1 MKIQVT
7 IPLVLLAAQTLAE
20 RSVRDNGTVVAL
32 PDDVLV
38 ASAPALDET
47 FPSDLTPIFRMDA
60 TQRANWTFEA
70 DGVTVKKIPSLVG
83 TRYLTTDPDDITT
96 WGRWN
101 GDKTPTG
108 PLLVEATELRGYAL
122 DFGALGSMRGLFF
135 SPNDIAGATIHSNQ
149 LDGVGTVF
157 LVFNSEA
164 SGGWML
170 GGGWTTTTGA
180 NGGASSG
187 LAFGRSNITTAT
199 DPAYTYASVMLAAN
213 GDYAGDRSAIVYQD
227 SFGAGPRMVGF
238 NGGWEVLAFE
248 PQKAEWATLGLGMG
262 DPRTW
267 GASYR
272 ASGGQKVAEFIVFGT
287 VLPAD
292 ARKRVEAYLAKK
304 WFGRVQ
310 VGNAGV
316 SRVGSLRLTR
326 SGGSPGNMSADPV
339 NVTVT
344 VAEGK
349 SLGVDSLRGGRN
361 NGTLTVN
368 GGGELSLADSSGY
381 GGSVTLASGK
391 LSFARRALPTSLPA
405 RGLRLHLDAAD
416 VMTETTSDGT
426 FLTRWTSQ
434 ATEFSDVYSGVP
446 ISAAVRPT
454 VVSEPILGG
463 KTVVDFGKMASGRV
477 LSLVT
482 DDDSAVTVSGICT
495 VLAVI
500 GAQEGGGQVFGVEEA
515 SYADYLRRD
524 VSADLS
530 RGYQKTAILKTSG
543 TITRGQATSVRVD
556 ATALVL
562 ANGVHADTTDALQTA
577 GYQVLAINVPG
588 ASVNAIGGLKD
599 GTVSGGMRI
608 AELAVYKRV
617 LTREELSDA
626 GAYLW
631 HKWTGRSLPGYAL
644 TNETIRPDL
653 VSVSSTGD
661 LTVSVEGGCARID
674 SISVPSGTL
683 VKNGSGIL
691 ELVDGTG
698 ADGIAAT
705 VSSGV
710 LRVSA
715 KDAGADDLPATG
727 AAFHL
732 DARRTDRMYVEEVG
746 GKKFVRGWYDLD
758 DPSLCAYNNSAN
770 SSPELLVADV
780 VASVKANVLDFDVT
794 GSGRQM
800 SFSRPFDAIRT
811 AFVVTRLANGSTI
824 LGATG
829 VADPASGGTTLD
841 FERHADGQGLIIAN
855 GTSACNGCPFYVD
868 GVLTKTNVA
877 LDPDDYHVYEIIPSR
892 PACASALCQ
901 NRNGKM
907 SGGQQLCEVILYER
921 VLTERERI
929 VTRNYLM
936 KKWLGKTGD
945 ELSPVPAAV
954 MPSVKFS
961 TVAVSGTGALAVA
974 PGAVLNADSVTYA
987 DGAVLPVAVDAQGR
1001 ASTLD
1006 VSGAVSFAGKV
1017 TVALETPLD
1026 YNDLPSKLLVLS
1038 AGSLVNPGALTEA
1051 PVTFNGQ
1058 PSELFVKV
1066 FGNSV
1071 FLSKPRGL
1079 LLLVR

>member
-1 MKIQVT
+1 MT
-7 IPLVLLAAQTLAE
+7 
-20 RSVRDNGTVVAL
+20 VR
-32 PDDVLV
+32 
-38 ASAPALDET
+38 
-47 FPSDLTPIFRMDA
+47 
-60 TQRANWTFEA
+60 
-70 DGVTVKKIPSLVG
+70 KIPSLVG

-96 WGRWN
+96 WGKWN
-101 GDKTPTG
+101 DGKTPTG
-108 PLLVEATELRGYAL
+108 PLLTQTTELKGGYAL
-122 DFGALGSMRGLFF
+122 DFGELGSMHGLFF
-135 SPNDIAGATIHSNQ
+135 SSNDVAGVTIHTNQ

-170 GGGWTTTTGA
+170 GGGWTATTGK
-180 NGGASSG
+180 NGGASDG
-187 LAFGRSNITTAT
+187 LAFGRSNVSTAT
-199 DPAYTYASVMLAAN
+199 VPTYTYDSVMLAAN
-213 GDYAGDRSAIVYQD
+213 GDYAGDRTAIVYQD
-227 SFGAGPRMVGF
+227 SFGAGPRLVGF
-238 NGGWEVLAFE
+238 NGGWEVLTFE
-248 PQKAEWATLGLGMG
+248 PKKAEWATLGLGMG

-287 VLPAD
+287 VLAAD
-292 ARKRVEAYLAKK
+292 DRKRVEAYLTKK

-316 SRVGSLRLTR
+316 SKVGSLRLTR
-326 SGGSPGNMSADPV
+326 SGNSPGNMSKDPV
-339 NVTVT
+339 NVTAT
-344 VAEGK
+344 VAAGK
-349 SLGVDSLRGGRN
+349 TLGVDSLRGGRN
-361 NGTLTVN
+361 NGTLTVD

-381 GGSVTLASGK
+381 GGSVAIASGK
-391 LSFARRALPTSLPA
+391 LSFARRALPTALPA

-416 VMTETTSDGT
+416 VTTETTSAGT

-434 ATEFSDVYSGVP
+434 TTEFSDVYSGVP
-446 ISAAVRPT
+446 ISAAARPS
-454 VVSEPILGG
+454 VVSEPVLGG
-463 KTVVDFGKMASGRV
+463 KRVVDFGKMASGRV

-500 GAQEGGGQVFGVEEA
+500 GAQEGGGQVFGVEEN

-524 VSADLS
+524 VSTDLS
-530 RGYQKTAILKTSG
+530 SGYQKKAVLKTSA
-543 TITRGQATSVRVD
+543 TITKGQATSVRVD

-562 ANGVHADTTDALQTA
+562 ANGIHINTTDALPTA
-577 GYQVLAINVPG
+577 GYQVLAINIPG

-626 GAYLW
+626 GAFLW
-631 HKWTGRSLPGYAL
+631 HKWTGRSLPGYVSAD
-644 TNETIRPDL
+644 ETIRPDL
-653 VSVSSTGD
+653 VSVSASGD
-661 LTVSVEGGCARID
+661 LAVGVEAGRARID
-674 SISVPSGTL
+674 SVSVPSGTL
-683 VKNGSGIL
+683 VKSGAGTL
-691 ELVDGTG
+691 ELVDGTD

-705 VSSGV
+705 VPSGI
-710 LRVSA
+710 LRIGA
-715 KDAGADDLPATG
+715 KDAGSDDLPAAG

-758 DPSLCAYNNSAN
+758 DPSLCAYNNSA
-770 SSPELLVADV
+770 SGSPELLVTNV
-780 VASVKANVLDFDVT
+780 VSSVKTNVLDFAAT

-800 SFSRPFDAIRT
+800 SFSRPLDAIRT

-824 LGATG
+824 LGATAG
-829 VADPASGGTTLD
+829 ADPTSGGTTLD
-841 FERHADGQGLIIAN
+841 FERRADGQGLIIAN
-855 GTSACNGCPFYVD
+855 GTSPCNGCPFYVD
-868 GVLTKTNVA
+868 GVLTKTHVA
-877 LDPDDYHVYEIIPSR
+877 LDPDNYHVYEILPVR

-901 NRNGKM
+901 NRNGTM

-921 VLTERERI
+921 VLTDRERI

-954 MPSVKFS
+954 TPSVKFS
-961 TVAVSGTGALAVA
+961 SVSVTGTGALAVA
-974 PGAVLNADSVTYA
+974 PGATLTADAVTYA

-1001 ASTLD
+1001 ASTLN
-1006 VSGAVSFAGKV
+1006 VSGSVSFAGKV
-1017 TVALETPLD
+1017 SVAVETPLD
-1026 YNDLPSKLLVLS
+1026 EEGLPSKLLVLT
-1038 AGSLVNPGALTEA
+1038 AGSIANPGALTEA
-1051 PVTFNGQ
+1051 SVAINGQ
-1058 PSELFVKV
+1058 PSKLFMKV
-1066 FGNSV
+1066 MGNRV
-1071 FLSKPRGL
+1071 FLSKPKGL